1 MQLASFLNAQDI
13 YVEHRIL
20 TKMQVYESLVE
31 RICHHH
37 KLPIC
42 GKKLLDMVIKRD
54 EEATTAYNSGIS
66 IPHIRMEGF
75 QDTVVAMV
83 FLQNPIE
90 IDGIKVSWV
99 VLIITD
105 ISSSKLY
112 LNMVAALLRISKDED
127 IMRLLTS
134 AHDGHGVLHHLRT
147 MGVDIKKDLAIG
159 DIMISNPVSIKP
171 HQTLKELGLIMNE
184 NGFSVIPVADDNNN
198 FVGEVS
204 LLNFLKVGVPDYL
217 MMLDNLNFLQSFEPL
232 ENLFEKQE
240 TVKVQDIMQRNEVY
254 LAPSAS
260 IIEAVFVMITHNKRQ
275 LPIVQDSKLVGVI
288 TAMDIFRKVIQA

>member
-13 YVEHRIL
+13 CVEQRIL
-20 TKMQVYESLVE
+20 TKMQVYEILVE

-54 EEATTAYNSGIS
+54 EEAPTAYNTGIC

-75 QDTVVAMV
+75 QDTVVAMA
-83 FLQNPIE
+83 FLQNPIDM
-90 IDGIKVSWV
+90 DGIKVSWV

-112 LNMVAALLRISKDED
+112 LNMVAALLRISKDES
-127 IMRLLTS
+127 IMRLLAS

-147 MGVDIKKDLAIG
+147 MAVDIKKDLTIE
-159 DIMISNPVSIKP
+159 DIMILNPIAVKP
-171 HQTLKELGLIMNE
+171 QQTLKELGMIMHD
-184 NGFSVIPVADDNNN
+184 NGFSVIPVVDDNNK
-198 FVGEVS
+198 FLGEVS

-232 ENLFEKQE
+232 ENLFEKQD
-240 TVKVQDIMQRNEVY
+240 TVKVQDIMRDDEVY

-260 IIEAVFVMITHNKRQ
+260 IVEAVFVMISHNKRQ
-275 LPIVQDSKLVGVI
+275 LPIVQDSKLVGVV